1 MFHSLYNVFNWTSIT
16 SGNYKVSCI
25 SAICLF
31 RNLKSCENLLL
42 RVVFVNKNI

>member
-1 MFHSLYNVFNWTSIT
+1 MFLYFTLIT

-31 RNLKSCENLLL
+31 RNSQSCENLLL
-42 RVVFVNKNI
+42 RVIFVNKNI